1 MNIGYLD
8 QWWGKGLRAYVVVVP
23 GGNPDDMVQI
33 VCRDL
38 SPEFETERK
47 YTDKYLNRRR
57 PLSCGKYNFEWTSY
71 ALENHGVL
79 RLIKPVTKQCHVLTA
94 DEAFRLSTRD
104 VLLEEY
110 NLCTGLSEK
119 RIHVFNRGKSYVS
132 FESSTSNSILFV
144 TKTVDNYLCRN
155 IM

>member
-8 QWWGKGLRAYVVVVP
+8 HWFEKPIRAYVVVVP
-23 GGNPDDMVQI
+23 GGDPNMVQL
-33 VCRDL
+33 VRRDL
-38 SPEFETERK
+38 SPEFENERK
-47 YTDKYLNRRR
+47 YADKYLTRR
-57 PLSCGKYNFEWTSY
+57 PLSPGKYNFEWTSY

-110 NLCTGLSEK
+110 NACTGLSEQRK
-119 RIHVFNRGKSYVS
+119 NVFNRGKSHVS
-132 FESSTSNSILFV
+132 FESKTTNSFLFV